1 MGTEDKQMRKERNLR
16 YQMRKKG
23 YQFNREQR
31 VVVLPENGKNRSAV
45 QENGFGY
52 WDMIFS
58 TICFKQIKYE
68 YRRSNKS
75 HERRN
80 QINP

>member
-1 MGTEDKQMRKERNLR
+1 MGTENRQMRKERNLR

-45 QENGFGY
+45 QEKRLRILGY
-52 WDMIFS
+52 DFQYNMFQ
-58 TICFKQIKYE
+58 T
-68 YRRSNKS
+68 
-75 HERRN
+75 N
-80 QINP
+80 QI

>member
-31 VVVLPENGKNRSAV
+31 VVVLPEDSKNRSAV
-45 QENGFGY
+45 QEKRLRILGY
-52 WDMIFS
+52 EFQYNMFQ
-58 TICFKQIKYE
+58 TT
-68 YRRSNKS
+68 
-75 HERRN
+75 
-80 QINP
+80 

>member
-45 QENGFGY
+45 QEKRLR
-52 WDMIFS
+52 IL
-58 TICFKQIKYE
+58 E
-68 YRRSNKS
+68 YDFQYNMFQT
-75 HERRN
+75 N
-80 QINP
+80 QI

>member
-31 VVVLPENGKNRSAV
+31 VAILPESGKNRSAV
-45 QENGFGY
+45 QEKRLRILGY
-52 WDMIFS
+52 EFQYNMFQAITNEQS
-58 TICFKQIKYE
+58 PYM
-68 YRRSNKS
+68 
-75 HERRN
+75 
-80 QINP
+80 

>member
-31 VVVLPENGKNRSAV
+31 VAILPENGKNRSAV
-45 QENGFGY
+45 QEKRLRTLGY
-52 WDMIFS
+52 EFQYNMF
-58 TICFKQIKYE
+58 QI
-68 YRRSNKS
+68 
-75 HERRN
+75 
-80 QINP
+80 